1 MQTLAMKT
9 IANDFLCCSFKKF
22 CKFNQISISF
32 LLGWKMM
39 SVCVATCKDVG
50 WKTNGNRYWIDVDRK
65 RSSFT
70 IYLCDEKR
78 SISKCLNL
86 LHFKWVKYSLVF
98 GPGDELKRRMG
109 LDVTVNDAAQMKGK
123 VLNGWSVHNATWIWK

>member
-1 MQTLAMKT
+1 MFENDICDTKLNQMSKNDTNTEIFKFFSVFGQTKCHSL
-9 IANDFLCCSFKKF
+9 
-22 CKFNQISISF
+22 
-32 LLGWKMM
+32 
-39 SVCVATCKDVG
+39 
-50 WKTNGNRYWIDVDRK
+50 IDVDKK
-65 RSSFT
+65 RASFT

-98 GPGDELKRRMG
+98 GPGDELKGRMG

-123 VLNGWSVHNATWIWK
+123 VLNGWSVHNATWI